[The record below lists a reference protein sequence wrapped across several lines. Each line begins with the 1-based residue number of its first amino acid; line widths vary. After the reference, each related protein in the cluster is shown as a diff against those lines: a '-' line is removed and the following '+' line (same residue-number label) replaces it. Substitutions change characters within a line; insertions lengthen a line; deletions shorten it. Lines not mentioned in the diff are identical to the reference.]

1 MQCFRG
7 KHSQK
12 KTRAWRN
19 GCFPEARD
27 AAPEYPV
34 KRSETILRPGKN
46 ARPPELL
53 YSVYSAIAST
63 AICGLPGSFTV
74 TRPEAPVCTR
84 VRVISQV
91 SITSMA

>member
-1 MQCFRG
+1 MLQRKAFTKKDARLAQRMLPGSAGRG
-7 KHSQK
+7 
-12 KTRAWRN
+12 
-19 GCFPEARD
+19 
-27 AAPEYPV
+27 
-34 KRSETILRPGKN
+34 PGKPRKAKRN
-46 ARPPELL
+46 NPAAGLPARPPELL
-53 YSVYSAIAST
+53 YSVYSVIAST